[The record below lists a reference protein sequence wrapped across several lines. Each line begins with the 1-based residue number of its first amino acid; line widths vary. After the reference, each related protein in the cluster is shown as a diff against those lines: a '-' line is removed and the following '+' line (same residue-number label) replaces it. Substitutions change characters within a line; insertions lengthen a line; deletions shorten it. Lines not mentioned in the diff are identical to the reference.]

1 MKVAYKNSLTHKV
14 EQHID
19 SSMQQVFV
27 RKDFESLG
35 GYRQISRALN
45 KLTEKNRL
53 IKLGTG
59 IYAKAQ
65 ESKYLDE
72 PLLEGGFDIVAREA
86 LDRIGV
92 GWEPG
97 TAEQEYN
104 NGQTQQIPM
113 QNMVKL
119 KSRLRREISYQGRQL
134 FFEGNIN
141 AR

>member
-1 MKVAYKNSLTHKV
+1 MKVTYENSLPYKI

-19 SSMQQVFV
+19 FSMQQVFV
-27 RKDFESLG
+27 RKDFEVFG
-35 GYRQISRALN
+35 GYRQISRALS
-45 KLTEKNRL
+45 KLIEKKRL

-65 ESKYLDE
+65 VSKYLDS
-72 PLLEGGFDIVAREA
+72 PLLEGGFDNVAREA

-92 GWEPG
+92 DWEPG

-104 NGQTQQIPM
+104 AGQTQQIPM

-119 KSRLRREISYQGRQL
+119 KTRLRRAISYQGRQL
-134 FFEGNIN
+134 LFEGNTN